1 MIHTPT
7 PDDLVRIFPAAFL
20 QRGQAYFT
28 EGHVL
33 ALNTSPNSDLV
44 SAVVTGSHGSGYRVY
59 VEIRKRSGGNIEI
72 VGECSCPMEYNC
84 KHVVATLLAAMD
96 KQQKTAHPMQRGGKP
111 QAQPNPRFQPAN
123 TENPL
128 PTEIKA
134 WLILLEQSA
143 QADPKVD
150 SFPEV
155 VLQRLLYVLAKHPW
169 QQAIEVN
176 LFQARLL
183 KDGGLGKASA
193 MQPPQNIQHALLP
206 SWYSQRDRGIVSGL
220 SLLQALGKTSRGLSG
235 RDGDHWLNEILA
247 TGRCFWGSPD
257 SPPLSM
263 GEPRQAEFSWR
274 LDDAGNQKIR
284 LSLPDETLFLPFS
297 PPWYLDMET
306 HVCGRLETGIPDRL
320 AHALASAPI
329 IPAGLTGKITE
340 KLRQKQLGSLSI
352 PLPISPEIRLIQH
365 VQPVPCLHLESF
377 RDEVP
382 EYGSFARS
390 KYQEPIYLDFA
401 WLEFDYGGIRIP
413 CWPQE
418 SVTRQCKGETML
430 EILRDTRQ
438 EQDCIETLKGMAFYQ
453 ENPRH
458 YGISSDLEQ
467 ILVLMDDWVLFCLD
481 DLPTL
486 RERGW
491 RIEMGENFRFNIA
504 EPEAD
509 EWTAHVQERSE
520 HDWFG
525 LELGIKVEGQA
536 VNLAP
541 ILIDLIRNFPVEM
554 TPENLAK
561 LSDDETFMGNMADGR
576 MIALP
581 VSRIRGILS
590 VLVELF
596 DKDATGGV
604 LELSATQAA
613 RLSDLDEAASG
624 LRWLGGERLRELG
637 RKLKDFQGIAPVAPP
652 QGLRATLRPY
662 QQEGLNWLQFL
673 REYELAGV
681 LADDMG
687 LGKTVQ
693 TLAHLLLEKAS
704 GRMDKPCLVVAPTSL
719 MFNWRRE
726 AEQFAPELRVL
737 VLQGAERKQHFDTL
751 ANYDLVLSTYPL
763 LARDQEVLTRQEFH
777 YLILDEAHI
786 IKNPKSLATRVVHQ
800 ISARHRLA
808 LTGTP
813 MENHLG
819 ELWSLFHFLLPG
831 LLGDEKKFR
840 QLFRT
845 PIEKHGDGARRA
857 LLTKRISPFLL
868 RRTKSEV
875 ASELPPKT
883 EIIRSCELEGSQRD
897 LYEAIRVAM
906 QEKVKQ
912 EIASKGMNRSQIVI
926 LDALLKLRQ
935 ACCDPRLLKLP
946 AAKKVQKSAKLD
958 MLMEMLPE
966 MLEEGRRILLFSQF
980 TSMLALIEQE
990 LGKLA
995 IPYVKL
1001 TGETRDRATPVQRF
1015 QDGEVPLFLISLKA
1029 GGTGLNLTAADTVI
1043 HFDPWW
1049 NPAVESQ
1056 ATDRAYRIGQENP
1069 VFVYKLITEGTVE
1082 EKIVAMQGKKRE
1094 LAKSVLEGRGE
1105 GSMALSAD
1113 DLSMLF
1119 EPLRA

>member
-1 MIHTPT
+1 MILTPT

-20 QRGQAYFT
+20 ERGQGYFA
-28 EGHVL
+28 EGRVL
-33 ALNTSPNSDLV
+33 ALNTSPNSNLV
-44 SAVVTGSHGSGYRVY
+44 SSMVTGSHGSGYRVY
-59 VEIRKRSGGNIEI
+59 IEIKKRAGGNIEI
-72 VGECSCPMEYNC
+72 AGDCSCPMEYNC

-96 KQQKTAHPMQRGGKP
+96 KQDKTVHPMQRGRNSLT
-111 QAQPNPRFQPAN
+111 QPNRQSQPVN

-128 PTEIKA
+128 PAEINA

-143 QADPKVD
+143 QADPKID

-155 VLQRLLYVLAKHPW
+155 VLQRLLYVLEKHPW

-206 SWYSQRDRGIVSGL
+206 SWYSQRDREIVSSL

-235 RDGDHWLNEILA
+235 REGDHWLGEMLA
-247 TGRCFWGSPD
+247 TGRCFWASPD

-274 LDDAGNQKIR
+274 LDDAGNQKIG
-284 LSLPDETLFLPFS
+284 LSLPEETLFLPFS

-320 AHALASAPI
+320 AHALASAPT
-329 IPAGLTGKITE
+329 IPAGLTE
-340 KLRQKQLGSLSI
+340 KVVESLRQKRVDTAM
-352 PLPISPEIRLIQH
+352 PLLKTPEIRIIEH
-365 VQPVPCLHLESF
+365 VQPIPCLHLESF
-377 RDEVP
+377 LDEVP
-382 EYGSFARS
+382 GFSSFARS
-390 KYQEPIYLDFA
+390 KHQEPIYLEIA
-401 WLEFDYGGIRIP
+401 WLDFDYDGIRIP
-413 CWPQE
+413 CLPQE
-418 SVTRQCKGETML
+418 SATRRRSGEVML
-430 EILRDTRQ
+430 EIQRDTRL
-438 EQDCIETLKGMAFYQ
+438 EQGCIETLESMGFIL

-458 YGISSDLEQ
+458 YGISTVAEQ
-467 ILVLMDDWVLFCLD
+467 ILVLMGDWIVFCLD
-481 DLPTL
+481 DLPQL

-509 EWTAHVQERSE
+509 EWTAHVQERGE

-541 ILIDLIRNFPVEM
+541 ILIDLIRNFPEEM
-554 TPENLAK
+554 TPANLEK
-561 LSDDETFMGNMADGR
+561 LSDDEVFMGNMADGR

-596 DKDATGGV
+596 DKDATGGM

-637 RKLKDFQGIAPVAPP
+637 RKLKDFQGIEPIALPS
-652 QGLRATLRPY
+652 GLRATLRPY

-673 REYELAGV
+673 REYELAGI

-693 TLAHLLLEKAS
+693 TLAHLLVEKTS
-704 GRMDKPCLVVAPTSL
+704 GRMDRPCLVIAPTSL

-751 ANYDLVLSTYPL
+751 ADYDLVLSTYPL
-763 LARDQEVLTRQEFH
+763 LARDQEVLTRQDFH

-786 IKNPKSLATRVVHQ
+786 IKNPKSQATRVVHQ

-845 PIEKHGDGARRA
+845 PIEKHADSERRV
-857 LLTKRISPFLL
+857 LLTKRIAPFLL

-883 EIIRSCELEGSQRD
+883 EMIRSCELEGAQRD

-946 AAKKVQKSAKLD
+946 AAKKVQKSAKLS
-958 MLMEMLPE
+958 MLMEMLPD
-966 MLEEGRRILLFSQF
+966 MIEEGRRILLFSQF
-980 TSMLALIEQE
+980 TSMLALIELE
-990 LGKLA
+990 LDKLA

-1015 QDGEVPLFLISLKA
+1015 QNSEIPLFLISLKA

-1056 ATDRAYRIGQENP
+1056 ATDRAHRIGQENP

-1094 LAKSVLEGRGE
+1094 LAAGVLEGRGE
-1105 GSMALSAD
+1105 NSVALSAD